1 MAAEPVIS
9 PFPVCESCWMG
20 EHAKWEPESMDKNG
34 RIIMRLKGVEVPSKI
49 NNGSVEVCAMCG
61 SVTIAGIYEL
71 TLTSEVYFSDQQ
83 NPDFEV
89 NINTDDDDE
98 I

>member
-9 PFPVCESCWMG
+9 PFPVCESCWIN

-34 RIIMRLKGVEVPSKI
+34 KILMRLKGVEVPSKI

-71 TLTSEVYFSDQQ
+71 KLTSEVYFSEQQ
-83 NPDFEV
+83 EADFEV
-89 NINTDDDDE
+89 NINPNEDPE
-98 I
+98 

>member
-1 MAAEPVIS
+1 
-9 PFPVCESCWMG
+9 MG

-34 RIIMRLKGVEVPSKI
+34 RIIMRLKGVDVPSKI

-71 TLTSEVYFSDQQ
+71 KLTSEVYFSEQQ
-83 NPDFEV
+83 KPDFEV
-89 NINTDDDDE
+89 NINTDDDE